1 MWLISL
7 FIIEIS
13 FNISKF
19 YETSNTDLRA
29 ALFSSSLRSFFLGDT
44 LTVIGTSPKYFFP
57 HVPGSVGGGSSTTT
71 HSSIFSE
78 LVLQI

>member
-7 FIIEIS
+7 FIIDIS

-44 LTVIGTSPKYFFP
+44 LTVIGTSSKYFLV
-57 HVPGSVGGGSSTTT
+57 HVPTSVGVGSSTGTQ
-71 HSSIFSE
+71 SSIFSE

>member
-1 MWLISL
+1 MWLIYLFSL
-7 FIIEIS
+7 DIS

-44 LTVIGTSPKYFFP
+44 LTVIGTSPKYFTP
-57 HVPGSVGGGSSTTT
+57 HVPGSVSGGFSTGT

>member
-7 FIIEIS
+7 FIIDIS

-29 ALFSSSLRSFFLGDT
+29 ALFSSSLRSLFLGDT
-44 LTVIGTSPKYFFP
+44 LTVIATSPKYFFP
-57 HVPGSVGGGSSTTT
+57 HVPTSLGVGSSTATQ
-71 HSSIFSE
+71 SSIFSE

>member
-7 FIIEIS
+7 FIIDIS

-44 LTVIGTSPKYFFP
+44 LTVIGTSPTYFTP
-57 HVPGSVGGGSSTTT
+57 HVPGSVSGGFSTGT